1 MYLILILVILVTGG
15 MCMRVSSP
23 PEISGDYPSP
33 KLFFGLQTFSI
44 TGRLVVTDGKRA
56 CQPLSLQGETTEVQ
70 IALVSASN
78 CYPGDKAFHV
88 EFAGYQAAVISND
101 RNNLG
106 LLRYY
111 WNGEDYSDIG
121 IPVVEILP
129 QDYEILAKYLLDPKN
144 NVTIE
149 LNSTDH
155 NPWDDFDHR
164 ALWPLYILLIAGFN
178 TIIFFLAVHR
188 IYGFIREY
196 GLQPSLPQIVLAIE
210 LLSCVVRYLYILDPF
225 SLYEIIPWGVH
236 EAFLTNSFTLSLV
249 TNALIAFYW
258 QEVLH
263 TLIPNQS
270 EKISFKLDRFKWPCV
285 IVVSISVAFEIVTS
299 VLFGLLINGG
309 VVVLFKGLM
318 FILTGLACSA
328 FFIYTGI
335 QVIRTSRTNKNV
347 VRLALMIIASGVFI
361 MLFVV
366 VSLFVPLSF
375 DTPATF
381 YMINLFAFLATEGI
395 SFNQVLVLRTQNTK
409 KAKSQTS
416 GQSISLEKS
425 ISVENLQTIEMEDD
439 DDEDSSIASEDLQE
453 QNTDKDSDSDS
464 TDNKSSENEDVS

>member
-1 MYLILILVILVTGG
+1 MTMVTGG
-15 MCMRVSSP
+15 LCMRVLSP
-23 PEISGDYPSP
+23 SEISGDYPSP

-44 TGRLVVTDGKRA
+44 TGRLVVADGNRA
-56 CQPLSLQGETTEVQ
+56 CEPLSVQNESKEVQ

-129 QDYEILAKYLLDPKN
+129 QDYEILAKYILDPKN

-164 ALWPLYILLIAGFN
+164 ALWPLYILLIGGFN
-178 TIIFFLAVHR
+178 TIILFLAIYR

-196 GLQPSLPQIVLAIE
+196 GLQSSLPQIVLAIE

-270 EKISFKLDRFKWPCV
+270 EKILFKLDRFKWPCV
-285 IVVSISVAFEIVTS
+285 IVVSISVGFEIVTS

-309 VVVLFKGLM
+309 IVVLFKGLM
-318 FILTGLACSA
+318 FILTGIACSV

-335 QVIRTSRTNKNV
+335 QVIRTSRTNKSV
-347 VRLALMIIASGVFI
+347 IRLAIMIITSGVFI

-366 VSLFVPLSF
+366 VSLFVPISF

-381 YMINLFAFLATEGI
+381 YMINLFAFIATEGI

-409 KAKSQTS
+409 KRKSETS
-416 GQSISLEKS
+416 GQSISLEKT
-425 ISVENLQTIEMEDD
+425 ISVENLPTIEIEDD
-439 DDEDSSIASEDLQE
+439 DDDSSIDSEDLQE
-453 QNTDKDSDSDS
+453 QNTHKDSDSS
-464 TDNKSSENEDVS
+464 DNKSSEDEDEDVS